1 MIDYGILY
9 GFLVALGVGFLI
21 GLERERK
28 QEAEK
33 EPHVAGVRTFTLI
46 SLLGTTTALISE
58 TSTEYVPAIITLG
71 VIILIGLGHYFTSLF
86 TRDIGLTTEFAMI
99 LVFLFGFLAFNPTT
113 RELSVIF
120 GIVTA
125 LILALKEHIH
135 EFARNIEEFE
145 LIDTLKFAVIA
156 FIILPILPD
165 TAVDPYG
172 VVNPRQLWL
181 LVVLISA
188 ISYVG
193 YVMVK
198 LLGVDRGIGITGFV
212 GGLASSTAVTTAMA
226 AKSKKIGIIKPTA
239 FAAIIAS
246 SVMFPR
252 IVFEILVVNRDLLFE
267 LSIPMF
273 SMLGAGIISSFLIW
287 HSKSDVKAEF
297 DLKTP
302 FAIKPALKFAA
313 FFLGVLFLQ
322 YFARIY
328 LGNSGLYAVSIISG
342 LADVDAVTLST
353 ARMAANGEISVEVA
367 VNSIVIAAIAN
378 TIMKVIYAFAMG
390 NREFGKLVAIA
401 SATMILAGVASII
414 LL

>member
-1 MIDYGILY
+1 MMDYGVLY
-9 GFLVALGVGFLI
+9 SFIVALGIGFII

-46 SLLGTTTALISE
+46 SLVGTTTALISE
-58 TSTEYVPAIITLG
+58 SNPDYVPAIIALG
-71 VIILIGLGHYFTSLF
+71 VIVLIGLGHYFTSIF
-86 TRDIGLTTEFAMI
+86 TKDIGLTTEFAMI
-99 LVFLFGFLAFNPTT
+99 LVFLFGFLAFNPATI
-113 RELSVIF
+113 ELSVIL
-120 GIVTA
+120 GIITA
-125 LILALKEHIH
+125 IILALKEHIH
-135 EFARNIEEFE
+135 EFAMNIEEYE

-165 TAVDPYG
+165 TTVDPYG

-198 LLGVDRGIGITGFV
+198 LLGVDRGIGVTGFV

-226 AKSKKIGIIKPTA
+226 VKSKKIGIIKPTA

-252 IVFEILVVNRDLLFE
+252 VVFEILIVNRELLFE
-267 LSIPMF
+267 ISIPMF
-273 SMLGAGIISSFLIW
+273 AMLGAGLISSLIIW

-297 DLKTP
+297 DIKTP

-322 YFARIY
+322 HFARIY
-328 LGNSGLYAVSIISG
+328 TGNSGLYAVSIISG
-342 LADVDAVTLST
+342 LADVDAITLST
-353 ARMAANGEISVEVA
+353 ARMAANGDISMDVA
-367 VNSIVIAAIAN
+367 VNAIVIAAMAN
-378 TIMKVIYAFAMG
+378 TIMKVVYAFAMG
-390 NREFGKLVAIA
+390 DREFGKLVAIA
-401 SATMILAGVASII
+401 STTMILAGII
-414 LL
+414 TLILI